1 MTKPSLIEI
10 NQTHYAKD
18 CQSWEGNRNR
28 VSKQWHCS
36 TLHNGDWCPS
46 WARMPTRGQD
56 FKSPWGESG
65 RVSEP
70 QPSKQLFMFNSRG
83 NRILTRKHRKTSS
96 LDKFHKIWGWLKLVN
111 SQVTGVH
118 PGLTD
123 TSLTAV
129 QYSANIL
136 WTLILTCSRVRWV
149 RFYLQNNE
157 KSSERPQ
164 LTLWRSQSYQIWSGR
179 STDLVS

>member
-1 MTKPSLIEI
+1 MQKIASHERGTGIEFQSSGTAQHCIMVTDARRGPGCQPGVRILRAPGEKVAEYQSLSPA
-10 NQTHYAKD
+10 NN
-18 CQSWEGNRNR
+18 S
-28 VSKQWHCS
+28 SCS
-36 TLHNGDWCPS
+36 NP
-46 WARMPTRGQD
+46 
-56 FKSPWGESG
+56 
-65 RVSEP
+65 
-70 QPSKQLFMFNSRG
+70 SRG

-179 STDLVS
+179 SPDLVS